1 MDQQGSKEILKEKQ
15 TLYIKFLQSKTF
27 QDEFKYKT
35 YKILFKKI
43 RKKVKIRKK
52 RKYNTDSKL
61 TWQVMKEVTAKQKT
75 KLNLLPKEI
84 NFDKTII

>member
-1 MDQQGSKEILKEKQ
+1 MDQQGSKEILKERQ
-15 TLYIKFLQSKTF
+15 TLYIRFLQPKTF

-52 RKYNTDSKL
+52 SKYNTDSKL
-61 TWQVMKEVTAKQKT
+61 T
-75 KLNLLPKEI
+75 
-84 NFDKTII
+84 